1 MEQESKRLQTKID
14 ATPMAE
20 ERLERVDGPNDRDLV
35 FKRFQD
41 IPDSFLQSL
50 KDKPA
55 PLTGSGEMRRVA
67 SIPEAV
73 VNKWKRE
80 GFDVYKESAQA
91 IVTRLANEDLGKFIT
106 GLP

>member
-1 MEQESKRLQTKID
+1 MEQESKRLETKLD
-14 ATPMAE
+14 TTPMAE
-20 ERLERVDGPNDRDLV
+20 ERLERVDGPNEKDLV

-41 IPDSFLQSL
+41 IPDSFVQSL
-50 KDKPA
+50 RDNVA
-55 PLTGSGEMRRVA
+55 PFAGTEMRRVA

-91 IVTRLANEDLGKFIT
+91 IVARLSAEDLGKFIT